1 MWFDESVLY
10 QIYPLGAAGAPYEN
24 DHQEA
29 HRIDRFTD
37 WAGPLKERNVTAI
50 LFNPLFESMSHG
62 YDTVDYRKLD
72 TRLGTNEDLKKLI
85 DTYHE
90 NGLKVIFDAV
100 FNHVGRDFPQFQDVL
115 KNRENSPYK
124 DWFNI
129 DFGGN
134 NSFND
139 NLSYENWEGN
149 EPLVKLNLK
158 NPEVVDFHLGNVDY
172 WIDEF
177 GADGLRLDVA
187 YCLDHD
193 FMKALHR
200 HVKEKHPEVFLV
212 GEMVHGDYNTIA
224 NPEMLDSATNYEAQK
239 GIYSSFNTKNFYEI
253 LYSFNREFG
262 KEPWCL
268 YTGKNL
274 MCFLDNHDVNRI
286 ASTLSKKE
294 HLPLAY
300 AMLMTMPG
308 IPCIYYGS
316 EWGIEGVKNWNDSS
330 IRPEIEELEVNDLEK
345 TVARLSEIHLNEPAL
360 QYGDYTQIALNNPW
374 CIYQREKDG
383 EKIWTCINIDE
394 NTANIP
400 VNYSGTA
407 IDLMDGSEVTIDGNV
422 TLEPDTFKILKLK
435 N

>member
-1 MWFDESVLY
+1 
-10 QIYPLGAAGAPYEN
+10 
-24 DHQEA
+24 
-29 HRIDRFTD
+29 
-37 WAGPLKERNVTAI
+37 
-50 LFNPLFESMSHG
+50 
-62 YDTVDYRKLD
+62 
-72 TRLGTNEDLKKLI
+72 
-85 DTYHE
+85 
-90 NGLKVIFDAV
+90 
-100 FNHVGRDFPQFQDVL
+100 
-115 KNRENSPYK
+115 
-124 DWFNI
+124 
-129 DFGGN
+129 
-134 NSFND
+134 
-139 NLSYENWEGN
+139 
-149 EPLVKLNLK
+149 
-158 NPEVVDFHLGNVDY
+158 
-172 WIDEF
+172 
-177 GADGLRLDVA
+177 
-187 YCLDHD
+187 
-193 FMKALHR
+193 
-200 HVKEKHPEVFLV
+200 
-212 GEMVHGDYNTIA
+212 
-224 NPEMLDSATNYEAQK
+224 
-239 GIYSSFNTKNFYEI
+239 
-253 LYSFNREFG
+253 
-262 KEPWCL
+262 
-268 YTGKNL
+268 